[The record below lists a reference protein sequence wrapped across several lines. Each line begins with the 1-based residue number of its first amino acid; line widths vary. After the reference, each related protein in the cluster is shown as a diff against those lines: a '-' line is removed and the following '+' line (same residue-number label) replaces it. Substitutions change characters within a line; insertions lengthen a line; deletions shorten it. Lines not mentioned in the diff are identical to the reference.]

1 MAPGLKPTNHRPA
14 NQTRVRRPADS
25 NQGDTMT
32 IRVLMT
38 RRIPQLTTGMDVTI
52 LPKLS
57 QLLIELRNLA
67 NQQPGYISGETLRN
81 VDERNEYLVIST
93 WKSLDA
99 WNGWMNNEIRRQVEN
114 QVDALLGASTVYKVY
129 SYD

>member
-1 MAPGLKPTNHRPA
+1 
-14 NQTRVRRPADS
+14 
-25 NQGDTMT
+25 MT

-38 RRIPQLTTGMDVTI
+38 RRVPQMTAGMDVTI

-57 QLLIELRNLA
+57 ELLIELRNLA

-81 VDERNEYLVIST
+81 VDDRKEYLVIST
-93 WKSLDA
+93 WKSLEA
-99 WNGWMNNEIRRQVEN
+99 WQGWLGNETRRRVED

>member
-1 MAPGLKPTNHRPA
+1 
-14 NQTRVRRPADS
+14 
-25 NQGDTMT
+25 MT

-52 LPKLS
+52 LPELS

-67 NQQPGYISGETLRN
+67 NRQPGYISGETLRN
-81 VDERNEYLVIST
+81 VDDKNEYLVIST

-114 QVDALLGASTVYKVY
+114 KVDALLGASTVYKVY
-129 SYD
+129 GYD

>member
-1 MAPGLKPTNHRPA
+1 
-14 NQTRVRRPADS
+14 
-25 NQGDTMT
+25 MT

-38 RRIPQLTTGMDVTI
+38 RKIPQWTTGMDVSI

-57 QLLIELRNLA
+57 ELLIELRNMA

-81 VDERNEYLVIST
+81 VDDRNEYLVIST
-93 WKSLDA
+93 WKSQEA
-99 WNGWMNNEIRRQVEN
+99 WERWLGNQKRVEVES
-114 QVDALLGASTVYKVY
+114 QVDALLGAPTVYKVY